1 MKKDEERGSPKRGRE
16 EAPTSRDAGNASSS
30 SRGLVPSSPNNSS
43 STKEIGTS
51 GEMEEAYRSLK
62 MQDLAP
68 HRKNNQS
75 HIQHHLPDSH
85 NKNMTVS
92 YQFKRPDPQSD
103 SESDRSSRPPQWVN
117 KISDLFSDTV
127 SIKQLKGSIRFKGQE
142 EVFEKEHLKDVKL
155 DMLEKFGRSVTL
167 HV

>member
-1 MKKDEERGSPKRGRE
+1 
-16 EAPTSRDAGNASSS
+16 
-30 SRGLVPSSPNNSS
+30 
-43 STKEIGTS
+43 
-51 GEMEEAYRSLK
+51 MEEAYRSLK

-75 HIQHHLPDSH
+75 LIQHHLPDSH

-92 YQFKRPDPQSD
+92 YQFKRPEPQSD
-103 SESDRSSRPPQWVN
+103 SESDRSSRPQQWVN

-167 HV
+167 HVEEDEAPVVRTVSKHNQYRSMQLIEEELEEVKSFQDEERQ